1 MLHNNRLST
10 STERRIDMQRLFSSA
25 HVHPGSRRQFAGIRA
40 TSLVLSLLVA
50 IASALATAAPASA
63 AIPGLVRVETTS
75 ALNSDPKSITAN
87 CPANT
92 LVVGAGAT
100 LTGASGEVILDDIAP
115 QVGLLSVRASAYE
128 EEDYTPNWT
137 VTAIAMCAPNV
148 PGLVRVA
155 TTSPYNSVDKT
166 LIAFCPTGRVLL
178 GMGYQIDGSGGSVLV
193 ESMHPIN
200 LNSVEVLAR
209 EEDAFTGEWRLT
221 TIAICANAAV
231 APVVVFTSSGT
242 SSADKSMSVP
252 CPAGRNI
259 LGAGFNF
266 VNAAGQVALDD
277 LFQTTQRTAVNIAAL
292 EADPLANSWRIDAW
306 AICAT
311 P

>member
-1 MLHNNRLST
+1 
-10 STERRIDMQRLFSSA
+10 MQRLLESA
-25 HVHPGSRRQFAGIRA
+25 HVHPGSQRQFAGLRA
-40 TSLVLSLLVA
+40 TSLVLSLLVL
-50 IASALATAAPASA
+50 IVSALAPAASVSA

-75 ALNSDPKSITAN
+75 ALTSAAKSITAN
-87 CPANT
+87 CPAGT

-100 LTGASGEVILDDIAP
+100 LTGAAGQVILDDIAP
-115 QVGLLSVRASAYE
+115 QVGLQSVRASAYE
-128 EEDYTPNWT
+128 EEPYAPNWT

-155 TTSPYNSVDKT
+155 TTSPYNSVNKT

-178 GMGYQIDGSGGSVLV
+178 GMGYQIDGSGGAVLV

-209 EEDAFTGEWRLT
+209 EEDAFTGTWRLT
-221 TIAICANAAV
+221 TIAVCANSAV
-231 APVVVFTSSGT
+231 APIVAFASSST
-242 SSADKSMSVP
+242 SSAGKGMSVA

-266 VNAAGQVALDD
+266 ANADGQVALDD

-306 AICAT
+306 AICAA